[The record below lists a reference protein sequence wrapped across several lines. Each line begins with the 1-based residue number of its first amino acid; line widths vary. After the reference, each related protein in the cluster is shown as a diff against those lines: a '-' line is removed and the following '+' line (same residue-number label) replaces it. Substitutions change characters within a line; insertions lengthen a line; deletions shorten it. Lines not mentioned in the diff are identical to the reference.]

1 MAVVVSLVYRRI
13 PSLSEVLRVLEV
25 EGLLWVEPLKVT
37 KQALSKRLASLPA
50 QLFAQV
56 FEQVMDR
63 MRGTQVNLPVAVGWE
78 GIHQNFTAVWIADGS
93 TLEAL
98 KKKLQALPESVTPLA
113 GKMMMVVEAFH
124 HRPVATWYTTDAK
137 ANDKTFADQLL
148 SRLPQGGLLIFDLGF
163 FSFVWFDAFT
173 QENKF
178 FLTRLRSKTA
188 NPR

>member
-1 MAVVVSLVYRRI
+1 MMAVVVSLVYRRI

-63 MRGTQVNLPVAVGWE
+63 MRGTQVNLPLAVGWE
-78 GIHQNFTAVWIADGS
+78 GIHQNFTALWIADGS

-98 KKKLQALPESVTPLA
+98 KKALNQPKERISVEMVFRGLYHFARAFLRGDSTDVVAYLLEHYKLLGLVKAERKRHRDKVALSSPIW
-113 GKMMMVVEAFH
+113 
-124 HRPVATWYTTDAK
+124 VA
-137 ANDKTFADQLL
+137 
-148 SRLPQGGLLIFDLGF
+148 SG
-163 FSFVWFDAFT
+163 
-173 QENKF
+173 
-178 FLTRLRSKTA
+178 
-188 NPR
+188 